1 MKRPLPI
8 VLMIAALGAGLALPA
23 AADRGRTGCTS
34 GCTGGCTKCVPACSG
49 SWDENKSSKPV
60 YTMTC
65 DYAGTRG
72 RDPWHAPSPECRCQP
87 PCGEVIVKKRF
98 YKTDGP
104 ATIER
109 VPKYEVRMV
118 ADEPCDCRSCQGGGG
133 VCWWNPFEF
142 LRQCGSRW

>member
-23 AADRGRTGCTS
+23 AADRGRTGCT
-34 GCTGGCTKCVPACSG
+34 GGCTTCFPACSG
-49 SWDENKSSKPV
+49 SWAENKSSKPV

-65 DYAGTRG
+65 DYACTRG
-72 RDPWHAPSPECRCQP
+72 RDSWHATAPQCRCQP
-87 PCGEVIVKKRF
+87 PCGDVIVKKRF

-118 ADEPCDCRSCQGGGG
+118 ADEPCDCRSCGSGGG

>member
-23 AADRGRTGCTS
+23 AADRDCT
-34 GCTGGCTKCVPACSG
+34 GCTGGCTECVPACRG
-49 SWDENKSSKPV
+49 SWEEKKSSKPV

-72 RDPWHAPSPECRCQP
+72 GDPWHAPSPECRCQP